1 MYRCQLLFYL
11 MGRDQALLD
20 AVRGAAPLER
30 FTHTFT
36 GSEGPDAALCAG
48 ADVLLLDLRGLD
60 GPAALDRLLPAARE
74 GAEVL
79 AVAAREQLPRL
90 GPTCPG
96 CGICGWTRTRRRSPS
111 ASCAGRRAAG
121 SGPTC
126 GSGRASWSPPSTAC
140 PT

>member
-1 MYRCQLLFYL
+1 MYRCQLSFYL

-90 GPTCPG
+90 APYLPRLRE
-96 CGICGWTRTRRRSPS
+96 I
-111 ASCAGRRAAG
+111 
-121 SGPTC
+121 
-126 GSGRASWSPPSTAC
+126 GRAHV
-140 PT
+140 